1 MSDAATEV
9 FEANRTRLAAIA
21 YRMLGAPDDADDVVQ
36 DAWLKFSRTD
46 LDSIDNAAGWLTTV
60 VTRLSIDRLRS
71 AQHRRETYVGP
82 WLADPIETEPSQDAD
97 PDDALIMAESLS
109 LGFLAV
115 LERVSPLE
123 RAVFLLHDVFAYP
136 LAEVADIIERT
147 PAATRQLAKRARDHI
162 ERARPRFEPDPAEIE
177 ALTTLMMA
185 AAFEGDV
192 ETLVSFLAS
201 EVTHISDGG
210 PDHRAARAPIVGPD
224 RVARFFINLAKRTE
238 PGMEAHIVQAN
249 GQLAVYLT
257 NDGEPFLLVTSNWIE
272 GRVVASYGV
281 RNPDKLTAFHRSW
294 LARR

>member
-9 FEANRTRLAAIA
+9 FETNRTRLAAIA

-294 LARR
+294 LAGR